1 MLLRILMSEGEMSE
15 KILTLLIAIIAL
27 LPALTVHEWAHGF
40 SAYKLGDHTA
50 KIDGRLSLNPLDHL
64 DPIGSLMLLLFG
76 FGWAKPVPVMT
87 RNFKN
92 PKRDFAISAFAGPF
106 ANFVLGFISSLFLVL
121 SVFVPLKLGLT
132 GITFEVLQNICY
144 FSLIYNIG
152 LGLFNLIPIPPLDGS
167 NILMCLL
174 PNHLAAKYAK
184 VRYYTRYII
193 LGLLL
198 CSWLPY
204 PLSTITDIVFLP
216 LDFLRSFLTNGFIT
230 VWELLLQPLFF

>member
-1 MLLRILMSEGEMSE
+1 MSEGEMSE
-15 KILTLLIAIIAL
+15 KILALLIAIIAL

-40 SAYKLGDHTA
+40 SAYKLGDRTA

-64 DPIGSLMLLLFG
+64 DPLGSLTLLLFG

-106 ANFVLGFISSLFLVL
+106 ANFVLGFISALLFVL
-121 SVFVPLKLGLT
+121 SVLIPWKFELT
-132 GITFEVLQNICY
+132 GITIEVLQQIFS

-174 PNHLAAKYAK
+174 PNHLAAKYARI
-184 VRYYTRYII
+184 RYYTRYII

-204 PLSTITDIVFLP
+204 PFSAVTDIVFLP
-216 LDFLRSFLTNGFIT
+216 LDYLRSFFTNGFIT
-230 VWELLLQPLFF
+230 VWESLLGPLFF